1 MKKKMALAASA
12 LAALG
17 MGVAG
22 PVSATPTSVTLYGL
36 LDMGLGYERVRA
48 PGFKQSRIG
57 AVQGVNSG
65 SRFGL
70 RGVEDLGDG
79 LRALFTLEGGITPLN
94 GKSAQSGRLFG
105 RQATLGLADEA
116 WGQLEFGRQT
126 NVASKYF
133 SGPIDPFSGSFNLAN
148 MGTTFSA
155 TNTLRYDNLVLYQSP
170 VWSGFQFG
178 LGYSFNADDTRTDTN
193 GQQMGYAT
201 GNNNRALTTGARYV
215 NGPLTLAATYDRFNP
230 TNNARGGKSNAR
242 IQEWIVGGAYDFDVI
257 KVGAAWG
264 QTRDGWL
271 QGASMGVSPDSNF
284 RNAATFALA
293 DGFRANSYQLNA
305 TVPLGKSKVI
315 TSWQHASANNAT
327 LTGDDAAINIYS
339 VAYTYDL
346 SPRTNLY
353 AYAAYA
359 DNFAFRRGVSDT
371 AVAAGI
377 RHRF

>member
-1 MKKKMALAASA
+1 MMKKIAFASLALGLAGPASA
-12 LAALG
+12 AG
-17 MGVAG
+17 TQVA
-22 PVSATPTSVTLYGL
+22 LYGL

-48 PGFKQSRIG
+48 AGFKQTRLG

-70 RGVEDLGDG
+70 RGEEDLGDG

-94 GKSAQSGRLFG
+94 GKSGQGGRLYG
-105 RQATLGLADEA
+105 RQATLGLASDS

-126 NVASKYF
+126 NLASKYF

-170 VWSGFQFG
+170 NWSGFQFG
-178 LGYSFNADDTRTDTN
+178 AGYSFNADDTRSDAN
-193 GQQMGYAT
+193 GQQTGYAS
-201 GNNNRALTTGARYV
+201 GNNNRAVTAGMRYL
-215 NGPLTLAATYDRFNP
+215 NGPLTLAATYDWFNP
-230 TNNARGGKSNAR
+230 TNDARGGKSDAR
-242 IQEWIVGGAYDFDVI
+242 IQAAIVGAAYDFEVV
-257 KVGAAWG
+257 KLGAAFG

-271 QGASMGVSPDSNF
+271 QGATMGESPGQGYKNPG
-284 RNAATFALA
+284 TFTLA
-293 DGFRANSYQLNA
+293 NGFRADSYQFSA
-305 TVPLGKSKVI
+305 TIPMGKSKAML
-315 TSWQHASANNAT
+315 SWQRAQPRNDR
-327 LTGDDAAINIYS
+327 LTGGDAAASVYS
-339 VAYTYDL
+339 AAYTYDL
-346 SPRTNLY
+346 TKRTNLY

-359 DNFAFRRGVSDT
+359 DNFAFRHGVSDT